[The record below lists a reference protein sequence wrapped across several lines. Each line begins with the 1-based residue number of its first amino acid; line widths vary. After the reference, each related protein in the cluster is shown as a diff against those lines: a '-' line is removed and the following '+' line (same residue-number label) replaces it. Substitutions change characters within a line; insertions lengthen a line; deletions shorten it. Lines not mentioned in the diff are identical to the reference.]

1 MAKSKITIQQFRKWN
16 KAKQAEWLGNV
27 SKRIRLPDAALP
39 ADLRAKRETSQRN
52 RTEISPGSGVTFGD
66 VAKQRK
72 YTEGLTFGAGD
83 KELADRAANAV
94 TGRQG
99 SADWFKTYQQQV
111 TGAADRAGA
120 AVTAAGENNRGLFD
134 SMNKLSQEDTDRVQA
149 AVRARAAELGQAAPD
164 AGGLQGAQGA
174 AATRAAML
182 GNAAITSNNEA
193 AANAQFRNVGVNAA
207 GLADNQNQANWDARD
222 KAIAGDKTAYADK
235 KGLWRQKFLDDAI
248 NSARKGVLED
258 KAFGLDS
265 AAELEKARLAKA
277 KLAEAKRAAR
287 ERERIAQQN
296 ADTSRNNSNKPP
308 AADKPKSPYRVTGA
322 ANQVQKNEIN
332 KALTWAKK
340 LAASGN
346 SQSGIRSILS
356 SGGSVGKTVK
366 DGGTGKV
373 TVPAY
378 GRDAV
383 NTALDIF
390 YLKHIGPQNYAVWRK
405 AGYDPNKWGWPV
417 VKKGKKGK

>member
-72 YTEGLTFGAGD
+72 YTEGLTFGDGD
-83 KELADRAANAV
+83 RQLADRAANAV

-134 SMNKLSQEDTDRVQA
+134 SMNQLSREDTDRVQA

-193 AANAQFRNVGVNAA
+193 AANAQFRNVGFNAA
-207 GLADNQNQANWDARD
+207 GLADNQNQANGDARD

-258 KAFGLDS
+258 KAFGLES
-265 AAELEKARLAKA
+265 AAKSTAAALAKA
-277 KLAEAKRAAR
+277 KADETARANRAKEALN
-287 ERERIAQQN
+287 QQKYDN
-296 ADTSRNNSNKPP
+296 PKYA
-308 AADKPKSPYRVTGA
+308 PKSPKTPKAKVDKSQNAYKASIAQLFTIRPKA
-322 ANQVQKNEIN
+322 ADIVR
-332 KALTWAKK
+332 
-340 LAASGN
+340 N
-346 SQSGIRSILS
+346 SQQGKPDGATDTINALV
-356 SGGSVGKTVK
+356 GLGKGSVSYTVAQRAVYTWVATNGNPKSSNVHKAPKTWEQ
-366 DGGTGKV
+366 
-373 TVPAY
+373 
-378 GRDAV
+378 AV
-383 NTALDIF
+383 AL
-390 YLKHIGPQNYAVWRK
+390 WRK
-405 AGYDPNKWGWPV
+405 TQ
-417 VKKGKKGK
+417 GK

>member
-27 SKRIRLPDAALP
+27 SKRIKLPDAALP
-39 ADLRAKRETSQRN
+39 VDLRAKRETGQRN

-66 VAKQRK
+66 VAKRSK

-83 KELADRAANAV
+83 KELADRAANAA

-134 SMNKLSQEDTDRVQA
+134 SMNQLSREDTDRVQA

-164 AGGLQGAQGA
+164 VGGLQGAQGA

-207 GLADNQNQANWDARD
+207 GLADNQNQANWDSRD
-222 KAIAGDKTAYADK
+222 RAVAGDKSAYADK

-248 NSARKGVLED
+248 NEARKQVLEN
-258 KAFGLDS
+258 KAYDIKAVSEKS
-265 AAELEKARLAKA
+265 ASELAAA
-277 KLAEAKRAAR
+277 KLAESKRAAR
-287 ERERIAQQN
+287 AREATSQQN
-296 ADTSRNNSNKPP
+296 ADTSTRNSNKP
-308 AADKPKSPYRVTGA
+308 RG
-322 ANQVQKNEIN
+322 
-332 KALTWAKK
+332 
-340 LAASGN
+340 G
-346 SQSGIRSILS
+346 
-356 SGGSVGKTVK
+356 SGGSSKPKADKSQKAYKASIAQLFTIRPKAADIVRNSQQGKPDGATDTINALVGLGKGSVSYTVAQRAVYTWIATNGNPKSSNVHKAPKTWEQ
-366 DGGTGKV
+366 
-373 TVPAY
+373 AI
-378 GRDAV
+378 
-383 NTALDIF
+383 AL
-390 YLKHIGPQNYAVWRK
+390 W
-405 AGYDPNKWGWPV
+405 
-417 VKKGKKGK
+417 KKTQKK